1 MKKTYYR
8 TLSKKQVKKKHFAL
22 NANRH
27 GRLSHFTYYAMLV
40 LAIVLTAVTTS
51 MPAAAAGK
59 ASRGKDYVPADYTWT
74 TQSKNSSESMPCGG
88 HDVGMNVWVENGD
101 VMIYVA
107 RSGMFDEN
115 NTLLKAGRLRLHL
128 TPNPFNGAD
137 AGFSQTL
144 KLDDGAVYIKGK
156 DTEIRLWA
164 DVETSAVLQR

>member
-1 MKKTYYR
+1 MKKKV
-8 TLSKKQVKKKHFAL
+8 LQ
-22 NANRH
+22 NAIEKTSQEKTFCLKRNWH

-40 LAIVLTAVTTS
+40 LAVVLTAVTTS

-59 ASRGKDYVPADYTWT
+59 AARGKDYVPADYTWT

-115 NTLLKAGRLRLHL
+115 NTLAEAGRLRLRL

-144 KLDDGAVYIKGK
+144 KLDDGAV
-156 DTEIRLWA
+156 T
-164 DVETSAVLQR
+164 

>member
-1 MKKTYYR
+1 
-8 TLSKKQVKKKHFAL
+8 
-22 NANRH
+22 
-27 GRLSHFTYYAMLV
+27 
-40 LAIVLTAVTTS
+40 
-51 MPAAAAGK
+51 
-59 ASRGKDYVPADYTWT
+59 
-74 TQSKNSSESMPCGG
+74 
-88 HDVGMNVWVENGD
+88 MNVWVENGD
-101 VMIYVA
+101 IMIYVA